1 MLNINRL
8 INEVNGDD
16 RTIKQLEFEID
27 STSCDKYKLQLKLM
41 VRKKL
46 IIDKYTNL
54 NDNQK
59 LQWDLYDKYRS
70 NLIKEAVSGVKTPK
84 FNCVIFEEVDSY
96 SIIDTFNYKPYFVFD
111 LDNNIRKFLCIKLK
125 NLDVFRYIKN
135 KNSLIFFLNS

>member
-27 STSCDKYKLQLKLM
+27 STSCNKYKLQLKLM

-96 SIIDTFNYKPYFVFD
+96 IDTFNYNPYFVFD
-111 LDNNIRKFLCIKLK
+111 LDKNIRKFLCIKLK
-125 NLDVFRYIKN
+125 NLDVFRYIEN

>member
-27 STSCDKYKLQLKLM
+27 STSCNKYKLQLKLM

-96 SIIDTFNYKPYFVFD
+96 IDTFNYNPYFVFD

-125 NLDVFRYIKN
+125 NLDVFRYIEN